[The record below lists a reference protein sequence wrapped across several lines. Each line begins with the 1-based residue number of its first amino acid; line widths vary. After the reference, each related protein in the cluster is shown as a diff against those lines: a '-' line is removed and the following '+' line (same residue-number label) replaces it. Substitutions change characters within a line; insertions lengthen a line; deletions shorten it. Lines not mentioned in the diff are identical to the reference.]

1 MEADLGR
8 CGLKFKSVGGVW
20 RVFPRRTSLSM
31 RVQDDYVRGFFR
43 VGYVKSIV
51 GFHKRSL
58 LQLYLFRAVCKLP
71 DTSAS
76 ACFRRLRRLRKAVL
90 A

>member
-20 RVFPRRTSLSM
+20 RVFSRRTSLSM
-31 RVQDDYVRGFFR
+31 RVQGGYVRDLFR
-43 VGYVKSIV
+43 LGYVKSIV
-51 GFHKRSL
+51 GLHERSS
-58 LQLYLFRAVCKLP
+58 LQLYLFRAGCKMP
-71 DTSAS
+71 GASAS
-76 ACFRRLRRLRKAVL
+76 ACFRQVLCLWKTVL